1 MIFLA
6 QVDEAKGKQ
15 NDDEKTEQNI
25 DSKQHKFEK
34 EQDATLQ
41 KSEITSA
48 SGGAYQDIA
57 QEVTNPLVTRND
69 E

>member
-25 DSKQHKFEK
+25 DSKQNKFEK

-41 KSEITSA
+41 KSEITSS